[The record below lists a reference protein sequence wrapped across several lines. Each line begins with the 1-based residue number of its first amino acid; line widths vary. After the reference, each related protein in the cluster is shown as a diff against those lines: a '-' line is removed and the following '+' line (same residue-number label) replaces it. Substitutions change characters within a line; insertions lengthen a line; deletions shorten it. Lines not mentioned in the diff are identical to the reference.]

1 MTKPI
6 NPLIKACNK
15 AINNEIAKEFR
26 KEAKTIIVLTTD
38 EMREEF
44 LKYHEVDK
52 GNICCMVLDKAKYDL
67 VKEGKMELKDD
78 DGFGKPFL
86 I

>member
-1 MTKPI
+1 MIWKI
-6 NPLIKACNK
+6 ECNK
-15 AINNEIAKEFR
+15 AINNEIAIAYR
-26 KEAKTIIVLTTD
+26 KEAREIIALTTD
-38 EMREEF
+38 EIRNEF
-44 LKYHEVDK
+44 LKYHKEDN

-67 VKEGKMELKDD
+67 VNEGKLKLKDS